1 MLWSAGVDV
10 RVLSKN
16 YEGRTLYC
24 KADDT
29 IMTDS
34 ANLSLNATESKIE
47 DIWLLS
53 GDIGALYYF
62 YICTNV
68 CGYFLVN
75 WYEAIFTRRWSNI
88 TVTFSDRFNVDR
100 NNKTGKLRVVELSSI
115 ENDYMPWKT
124 RATST
129 GQGIDGLR
137 LDAGQAATRTLV
149 HRISF
154 IRAD

>member
-1 MLWSAGVDV
+1 
-10 RVLSKN
+10 
-16 YEGRTLYC
+16 
-24 KADDT
+24 
-29 IMTDS
+29 MTDS

-53 GDIGALYYF
+53 GDI
-62 YICTNV
+62 
-68 CGYFLVN
+68 
-75 WYEAIFTRRWSNI
+75 
-88 TVTFSDRFNVDR
+88 VTFSDRFNVDR

>member
-1 MLWSAGVDV
+1 
-10 RVLSKN
+10 
-16 YEGRTLYC
+16 
-24 KADDT
+24 
-29 IMTDS
+29 MTDS

-53 GDIGALYYF
+53 GDI
-62 YICTNV
+62 
-68 CGYFLVN
+68 
-75 WYEAIFTRRWSNI
+75 AIFTRRWSNI